1 MFRTQLVS
9 NDVKPSV
16 TVIYLLFVQKI
27 ATVHV
32 GSDPELSVLPT
43 QNELWF
49 RVLHNAGLVGHG

>member
-27 ATVHV
+27 ATFHV
-32 GSDPELSVLPT
+32 GNDPERSVLPT
-43 QNELWF
+43 QNELWY
-49 RVLHNAGLVGHG
+49 RVLHNVD